1 MGIGARDSAFGVP
14 GRPEGLRYK
23 PAPRGAGLQACRVSA
38 EPRAPVSEGVESP
51 PVKYSLHLQ
60 SRSVQVAADLE
71 RVMNTPGEDLAP
83 AALAIARVEYPSLDT
98 GEYLDAIE
106 RMGDD
111 AAARVERTG
120 ARGQD
125 AIKVLNE
132 YLYDEQRFTGNRQRY
147 DDPRNSFLNEVL
159 DRRTGIPI
167 SLAVVYLEVARRAGV
182 HVAGVNFPGHFLLRA
197 ADERARLRYGG
208 DFLIVDPFHG
218 GALLSEGDCR
228 EMLRQHVGED
238 AAFDRTL
245 LEPATRHE
253 IVVRMLVNLKRL
265 YVRMR
270 SFPQARFVADLL
282 LTVDPSAVWE
292 LRDRGLLAYQL
303 EDFGAALRDLETY
316 LRLMSRHGEEQSATD
331 MSAGSQESNPDSA
344 ERPDEGTQV
353 WEHIK
358 NLRKRV
364 AGFN

>member
-1 MGIGARDSAFGVP
+1 
-14 GRPEGLRYK
+14 
-23 PAPRGAGLQACRVSA
+23 
-38 EPRAPVSEGVESP
+38 
-51 PVKYSLHLQ
+51 VKYSLHLQ
-60 SRSVQVAADLE
+60 ARSVQVAADLQ
-71 RVMNTPGEDLAP
+71 RAMNAPGDDLAP
-83 AALAIARVEYPSLDT
+83 AALAIARVEYPSLDPSA
-98 GEYLDAIE
+98 YIDAID

-111 AAARVERTG
+111 AGARV
-120 ARGQD
+120 ARAGVQGQD

-132 YLYDEQRFTGNRQRY
+132 YLYDEQRFTGNRTRY

-197 ADERARLRYGG
+197 ADAGARLRYGG

-218 GALLSEGDCR
+218 GAVLSEVDCR
-228 EMLRQHVGED
+228 EMLRQHVGDE
-238 AAFDRTL
+238 AAFDRDL

-282 LTVDPSAVWE
+282 LTVDPSAVSE
-292 LRDRGLLAYQL
+292 LRDRGLLAYHL

-316 LRLMSRHGEEQSATD
+316 LRLLPRHVEDQAVSDLAAAASD
-331 MSAGSQESNPDSA
+331 ESIETGA
-344 ERPDEGTQV
+344 
-353 WEHIK
+353 
-358 NLRKRV
+358 
-364 AGFN
+364 A